1 MRPPQG
7 EIRRLIQLL
16 GDKDYFVRQKA
27 EQELTKIGFAA
38 VYDLADAA
46 DSDDM
51 EIVARSAALLRSIK
65 SNWSRPDDPSGV
77 VQAGADDESQVLC
90 RRGPGAGTVVWA
102 GRSSGR
108 GGRLPRDLRSTARW
122 CWRRRRP

>member
-1 MRPPQG
+1 MAFSAPLLAVGGPPAG
-7 EIRRLIQLL
+7 AAAAGRDRRLIQLL

-38 VYDLADAA
+38 VDGLADAA

-65 SNWSRPDDPSGV
+65 SNWSRPDDP
-77 VQAGADDESQVLC
+77 
-90 RRGPGAGTVVWA
+90 PVWS
-102 GRSSGR
+102 R
-108 GGRLPRDLRSTARW
+108 RLPTTNRKTTPAGPAAWNCCLGWPIIRA
-122 CWRRRRP
+122 WRPSAA